1 MATLKYCQGPQ
12 IKSTQRKLLLLRHID
27 VNNLSLFSEKHSVGA
42 KNMFTILHKQL
53 QTICFYLFFIYFFF
67 YVEHFDK

>member
-42 KNMFTILHKQL
+42 KNMFTILHKQS
-53 QTICFYLFFIYFFF
+53 QTIFFYLFFIYFFSMLNS
-67 YVEHFDK
+67 FDE

>member
-53 QTICFYLFFIYFFF
+53 QTIFFIYSLFTFFLC
-67 YVEHFDK
+67 